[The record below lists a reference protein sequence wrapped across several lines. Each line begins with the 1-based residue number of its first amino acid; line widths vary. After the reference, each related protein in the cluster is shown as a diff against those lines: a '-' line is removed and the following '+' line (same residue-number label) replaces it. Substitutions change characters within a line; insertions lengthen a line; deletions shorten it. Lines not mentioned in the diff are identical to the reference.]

1 MTRLRVRAVSSRLEW
16 RRFLSFPKELYA
28 AEPRWVPPLARDEE
42 ERVGFRRH
50 PFHDANRVQAF
61 LAERGGQ
68 VVGRIAAIHNV
79 QHNQHHGERRGFF
92 GFFECRDDGQAAR
105 ELVGAAAD
113 WLGARGLTDLR
124 GPMSPSIDYQVGLLV
139 DGFDEPPSFMM
150 PYNPSYYAGLLVEC
164 GLAKSQDLFAL
175 AFSRQQ
181 APAVLPRL
189 WRVAQRVIE
198 RQNVCFRQLDRRR
211 LRDDLELFLSV
222 VNRSLAG
229 HWGHVPLSSA
239 EMNHMAAGMRWLSTP
254 ELALIAEI
262 DRQPVGVALAIP
274 DYNPRVKRIGG
285 RLLPFGFVRLLAGK
299 HRIKHLRVVAVNV
312 LPEWKRSGLG
322 IALTATLLS
331 AALECGA
338 EKMEFSW
345 IAESNQ
351 LSRGSL
357 ETGGAQRSKTY
368 RVYDAPIP

>member
-1 MTRLRVRAVSSRLEW
+1 M
-16 RRFLSFPKELYA
+16 SFPKELYA
-28 AEPRWVPPLARDEE
+28 AEPHWVPPLARDEE

-68 VVGRIAAIHNV
+68 VVGRIAAVHNV
-79 QHNQHHGERRGFF
+79 QHNQHLGERRGFF
-92 GFFECRDDGQAAR
+92 GFFECRDDRQAAR
-105 ELVGAAAD
+105 ELVGAAAG
-113 WLGARGLTDLR
+113 WLVARGLTDLR

-150 PYNPSYYAGLLVEC
+150 PYNPRYYAGLLVEC

-181 APAVLPRL
+181 APTVLPRL
-189 WRVAQRVIE
+189 RRVAQRVIE
-198 RQNVCFRQLDRRR
+198 RQNVRFRRFDSRRF
-211 LRDDLELFLSV
+211 RDDLGLFLSV

-262 DRQPVGVALAIP
+262 DRQPVGVALALP

-322 IALTATLLS
+322 IALTATLLA
-331 AALECGA
+331 AALESGA

-345 IAESNQ
+345 IAESNH

-357 ETGGAQRSKTY
+357 ETGGARRSKTY
-368 RVYDAPIP
+368 RVYDAPMP